1 MTQDP
6 TSQPVPTPAVLAA
19 TTLPD
24 AATLASLRD
33 LAERVALAAAELV
46 RTTSPAQVT
55 VAATKSSPVDV
66 VTAMDAASEVL
77 LRRLILAERPGDAIL
92 GEEDGHVAGTSGLT
106 WVIDPI
112 DGTVNYLYGVPAYA
126 ISVAV
131 VAGVPDPLE
140 WTALAGCVASVPSGT
155 VWTASLGGGATR
167 DGEPIC
173 VNAATDLSQSL
184 VGTGFGYG
192 SERRAAQAQ
201 VLTHVLPRVRDIR
214 RIGSAALDLCMVA
227 QGTLDLVYERGLNPW
242 DMAAGALIVTEAGGA
257 VTGLRGIPASPAMTV
272 AGPAGSVAE
281 LVDLLTEHDADR
293 GA

>member
-1 MTQDP
+1 MTP
-6 TSQPVPTPAVLAA
+6 ENPVPASS
-19 TTLPD
+19 LPD
-24 AATLASLRD
+24 AAGLAALRS
-33 LAERVALAAAELV
+33 LAERAALAAADLV
-46 RTTSPAQVT
+46 RSTRPDQVT

-77 LRRLILAERPGDAIL
+77 LRRLILAERPHDAIL

-106 WVIDPI
+106 WVIDPV

-131 VAGVPDPLE
+131 VAGTPDPRE
-140 WTALAGCVASVPSGT
+140 WTALAGCVVHVSGGT
-155 VWTASLGGGATR
+155 SWTASRGGGATR
-167 DGEPIC
+167 DGVPIS
-173 VNAATDLSQSL
+173 VNAAKDLSQSL
-184 VGTGFGYG
+184 VGTGFGYA

-242 DMAAGALIVTEAGGA
+242 DMAAGGLVATEAGARLETRPG
-257 VTGLRGIPASPAMTV
+257 VGGTTCVV
-272 AGPAGSVAE
+272 AGPEAGFDDFMALAE
-281 LVDLLTEHDADR
+281 DCGFFGTAGE
-293 GA
+293 